1 MSTERGNQMD
11 IVEKLRELSAL
22 EKSFPMSGT
31 CWYEKAAD
39 EIEQLREALR
49 PFADLYLWP
58 DDSECVDYVKTDE
71 DWNDDSN
78 EEKYNEVFICRAW
91 IRKIRNL
98 MRGKK

>member
-1 MSTERGNQMD
+1 MD
-11 IVEKLRELSAL
+11 IVERLRDAKKYSVWDEELYI
-22 EKSFPMSGT
+22 E
-31 CWYEKAAD
+31 AAD

-78 EEKYNEVFICRAW
+78 EEKYDEVFICRAW